1 MSLFAAH
8 LNRQGNRGLERGAP
22 SLGEGGGV
30 RGSGLACKS
39 KKWETSMLGRLWR
52 PRPELGAGHPSW
64 LRSLVPALSSASHH
78 NISMS
83 RAKVCSQPPPHVSV
97 FVTSSVLAAPEGGV
111 GGGGGPFY
119 FCSGKAVFGSSTW
132 CRQPG
137 ARFGRLCQ
145 LTAFG
150 LPRDRLIPPRA
161 SDSSA
166 G

>member
-111 GGGGGPFY
+111 GGGGVLFISAQEKLCLVAAHGVDSQGPD
-119 FCSGKAVFGSSTW
+119 SGGS
-132 CRQPG
+132 
-137 ARFGRLCQ
+137 
-145 LTAFG
+145 
-150 LPRDRLIPPRA
+150 A
-161 SDSSA
+161 S
-166 G
+166 